1 MIKYSLCS
9 SEFCGSE
16 FMLMPRKSMD
26 VAGPAV
32 LFWAI

>member
-1 MIKYSLCS
+1 MIKSSLCS
-9 SEFCGSE
+9 SELCSSE
-16 FMLMPRKSMD
+16 FMLMPRNSMD